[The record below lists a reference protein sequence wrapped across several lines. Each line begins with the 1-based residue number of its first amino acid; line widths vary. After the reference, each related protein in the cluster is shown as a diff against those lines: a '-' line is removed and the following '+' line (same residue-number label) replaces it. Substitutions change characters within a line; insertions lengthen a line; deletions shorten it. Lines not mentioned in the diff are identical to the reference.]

1 MKYLIIITIILQLII
16 SFMVPTPR
24 KITNKS
30 PKQTPIQTTVP
41 LITVPSIQTTV
52 PSIQTTVSAVTV
64 P

>member
-1 MKYLIIITIILQLII
+1 MKYLILITIILQLII

-30 PKQTPIQTTVP
+30 PKETPIQTTVP
-41 LITVPSIQTTV
+41 SIKTA
-52 PSIQTTVSAVTV
+52 VSAVTV